1 MKGDDCEVLFT
12 QVPGGEVYSAPG
24 GAREYR
30 QTTGSDRTAPLQ
42 TTGEFDTDSV
52 TCLRQALA
60 DAIADGATC
69 VRVDLTSITFGD
81 AALGDTLP
89 HAQEGPVRL
98 ALADPPAAPRTPPS
112 GAHRHHGPASRRSL
126 KREGLTTRAGSPG
139 VPLVRG
145 LVAVP
150 PMNRADPLDRERAFR
165 YAGVNG
171 FETPTDSG
179 MDRLQ

>member
-1 MKGDDCEVLFT
+1 M
-12 QVPGGEVYSAPG
+12 
-24 GAREYR
+24 YR
-30 QTTGSDRTAPLQ
+30 QTTGSDGTAPLQ
-42 TTGEFDTDSV
+42 ATAEFDTDSV
-52 TCLRQALA
+52 TCLRQAHA

-98 ALADPPAAPRTPPS
+98 VLAGPLPRHVRHLLELT
-112 GAHRHHGPASRRSL
+112 GRHHGLVSRRSL
-126 KREGLTTRAGSPG
+126 KREGLTTRAGRAG

-145 LVAVP
+145 LLAVP
-150 PMNRADPLDRERAFR
+150 PMNRAGPLDGERAVR
-165 YAGVNG
+165 YAGVNA